1 MTPDFFLSL
10 LERQGV
16 GVTVSVL
23 VVLAWVRGWFVSRR
37 DHEAAMEVKDSI
49 IADKDGQI
57 DYWRRYSERVAGL
70 AEGTLSVGRE
80 AVNLARTKRR
90 P

>member
-1 MTPDFFLSL
+1 MTPDFFLTL

-37 DHEAAMEVKDSI
+37 DHDAAMGIKDEI
-49 IADKDGQI
+49 IADKESQVA
-57 DYWRRYSERVAGL
+57 YWQRYSERVAGV
-70 AEGTLSVGRE
+70 AEGTLTVGRE
-80 AVNLARTKRR
+80 ALNVARKRR
-90 P
+90 PG